1 VETPIL
7 FAFSREMWYYIPVT
21 ENGNGYVRQPHNRTG
36 FSMTVAECI
45 AALPSDE
52 GLSDLFI
59 RANAPAQ
66 IRHRGNIAPLSP
78 EIRFSAAEVD
88 DFRRS
93 VLSADEEDSYQQKG
107 CADAAGAA
115 SADLRVRYNFF
126 STIDGPAIAIRPILH
141 GGGQYL
147 EQLGLDDQLRIAA
160 EQKRGL
166 VIITGATGSGKSTTL
181 AAMVNHINRNF
192 HRHILTIEDPVEFR
206 HESLCSLI
214 NQRQIRQESFGFAEA
229 LRSALRENPDIIV
242 IGEMRDAETCSA
254 ALNAALTGHLVL
266 ATCHTAN
273 AVQSVER
280 IINCFPEYQRE
291 QAAQDLGLSLI
302 GIFAQRLIHS
312 ADGSR
317 MLPVQEILL
326 GTPSV
331 RKQVAQRDYAGLDE
345 AIQRGAE
352 SGMTSFVR
360 SAFRLLKAG
369 TIGQDEAFSAV
380 DNPDELKLLAEGME
394 RSVDAFRPHYG
405 DMQDP
410 ALGEIMDM
418 RSLLQSAVQHGASD
432 MILSV
437 DSTPALRINGVLRHL
452 TLPKLTSIDVQ
463 RLLFS
468 VISAR
473 QRIQLEEEREL
484 DLALS
489 VNLDTENAETASQNY
504 RFRLNAF
511 YQRGSLGVVARVVSN
526 VIPQPDALGI
536 PPQLLQAID
545 KQQGLILV
553 TGPTG
558 SGKSTTLAS
567 LIDQINRNCRR
578 HIITIEDPIEYVHAN
593 LRSVVE
599 QREVHADTRSFASA
613 LKYALREAPDV
624 ILVGEMRDVETMA
637 AALTAAE
644 TGHLV
649 LATVHTNSA
658 PQTIDRIVDSFPQ
671 AHQNQIRQQLAAVL
685 LAVVSQRLIPK
696 LLGSGRVAAF
706 EVLMGTPPVQ
716 ALIREAKTFQL
727 ISTMETSWKDG
738 MVTMARALEELYNGG
753 IISAENKAR
762 LMRDYEEVHAFE

>member
-1 VETPIL
+1 
-7 FAFSREMWYYIPVT
+7 
-21 ENGNGYVRQPHNRTG
+21 
-36 FSMTVAECI
+36 MTIHECI
-45 AALPSDE
+45 ASLRIDD

-59 RANAPAQ
+59 RANTPVQYRRLGELA
-66 IRHRGNIAPLSP
+66 HFEP
-78 EIRFSAAEVD
+78 ELQYSADEVVE
-88 DFRRS
+88 FRRS
-93 VLSADEEDSYQQKG
+93 VLTEEEEALYQKQG
-107 CADAAGAA
+107 CFDAAGPVTAE
-115 SADLRVRYNFF
+115 LRVRYNFF
-126 STIDGPAIAIRPILH
+126 TTIDGPAVAIRPLFP
-141 GGGQYL
+141 GGNMFL
-147 EQLGLDDQLRIAA
+147 EQLGLDDQLRLAA
-160 EQKRGL
+160 ERRHGL

-181 AAMVNHINRNF
+181 AAMVNYINRNF

-206 HESLCSLI
+206 HEPVNCLI
-214 NQRQIRQESFGFAEA
+214 NQRQIRQESFGFADA
-229 LRSALRENPDIIV
+229 IRSALRENPDVIV
-242 IGEMRDAETCSA
+242 IGEMRDTETCSA

-280 IINCFPEYQRE
+280 VINCFPEHQRD

-302 GIFAQRLIHS
+302 GIFAQRLIPA
-312 ADGSR
+312 ADGTR
-317 MLPVQEILL
+317 MLPVQEIML

-331 RKQVAQRDYAGLDE
+331 CKLVVKRDYPGLEE
-345 AIQRGAE
+345 AIQRGSE
-352 SGMTSFVR
+352 SGMSTFVR
-360 SAFRLLKAG
+360 SVFRLLKDGIIQPETAY
-369 TIGQDEAFSAV
+369 AAV
-380 DNPDELKLLAEGME
+380 DNPGELKLLTEGME
-394 RSVDAFRPHYG
+394 RSVDAFQTHYG
-405 DMQDP
+405 ESRDS
-410 ALGEIMDM
+410 AFGEVMDM

-437 DSTPALRINGVLRHL
+437 NTTPALRINGVLRHL
-452 TLPKLTSIDVQ
+452 TLPKMTAIDIQ

-468 VISAR
+468 VISTR
-473 QRIQLEEEREL
+473 QRVLLEEEREL

-489 VNLDTENAETASQNY
+489 VNLGDGTEGSDKQNY
-504 RFRLNAF
+504 RFRINAF
-511 YQRGSLGVVARVVSN
+511 YQRGTLGVVARVVSN
-526 VIPQPDALGI
+526 EIPLPDALGL

-578 HIITIEDPIEYVHAN
+578 HIITIEDPIEYVHEN

-599 QREVHADTRSFASA
+599 QREVNADTKSFSSA

-649 LATVHTNSA
+649 FATVHTNSA

-671 AHQNQIRQQLAAVL
+671 AHQNQIRQQLASVL

-696 LLGSGRVAAF
+696 LLGNGRVAAF

-727 ISTMETSWKDG
+727 ISTMETGWKDG
-738 MVTMARALEELYNGG
+738 MVTMTRALEDLYNGG
-753 IISAENKAR
+753 VISAENMAR
-762 LMRDYEEVHAFE
+762 LMRDYEEVHSF